1 MKTKTRKQKKTK
13 TKASA
18 KLENKSKCK
27 ILLLNK
33 DIREKHFSKYCIV
46 CKKKRE
52 NEGGAELFP
61 AFY

>member
-13 TKASA
+13 ASV
-18 KLENKSKCK
+18 KLENKTKCK

-33 DIREKHFSKYCIV
+33 DIRKTFFKNIV
-46 CKKKRE
+46 LCKKKKERE
-52 NEGGAELFP
+52 KNEGGAELFP